1 MNYKGIEFEAII
13 ATPGCGKSYLSD
25 NYPNL
30 FADMDEIRLKL
41 KYDIP
46 LNITREELE
55 KTKGNR
61 NFKKKEYTIDELYDL
76 YDNEYNQGK
85 ILIAAPHKESFKY
98 FEKRNI
104 KFCFVYPS
112 LEAKEDIIKRFQAR
126 NNSEKFIKENMDLFD
141 QFYIENKK
149 DTRACIH
156 YEFTS
161 NEYLSDILKKFNL
174 KF

>member
-25 NYPNL
+25 NYPDL

-46 LNITREELE
+46 EDISREELE
-55 KTKGNR
+55 KTKGDR
-61 NFKKKEYTIDELYDL
+61 KFTKRKYTIEELYNL
-76 YDNEYNQGK
+76 YDEHYKKGK
-85 ILIAAPHKESFKY
+85 TLIAAPHDESFKY
-98 FEKRNI
+98 FESRNI
-104 KFCFVYPS
+104 KFCFIYPS
-112 LEAKEDIIKRFQAR
+112 LDAKEDIVKRFKAR
-126 NNSEKFIKENMDLFD
+126 NNSEQFIKENMDLFD
-141 QFYIENKK
+141 AFYVSNKK
-149 DTRACIH
+149 DTRACVH

-161 NEYLSDILKKFNL
+161 GEYLSDILKKFNL